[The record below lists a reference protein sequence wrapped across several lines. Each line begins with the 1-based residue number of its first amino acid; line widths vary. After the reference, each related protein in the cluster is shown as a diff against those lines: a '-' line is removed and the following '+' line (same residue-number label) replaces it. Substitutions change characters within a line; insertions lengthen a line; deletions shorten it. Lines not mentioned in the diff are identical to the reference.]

1 MNVQKIYH
9 ALSADD
15 DNSALG
21 IICGELE
28 NQGYSVI
35 IDGIQVTSEDF
46 FNGKYTA
53 IEEKIGPYH
62 IALNKNGEAEQA
74 FSIEFTDYHEF
85 IIKQ

>member
-9 ALSADD
+9 SLSADD
-15 DNSALG
+15 DNSVLG

-35 IDGIQVTSEDF
+35 IDGMQVTFEYF

-62 IALNKNGEAEQA
+62 IALNKKRRSRTGI
-74 FSIEFTDYHEF
+74 FH
-85 IIKQ
+85 